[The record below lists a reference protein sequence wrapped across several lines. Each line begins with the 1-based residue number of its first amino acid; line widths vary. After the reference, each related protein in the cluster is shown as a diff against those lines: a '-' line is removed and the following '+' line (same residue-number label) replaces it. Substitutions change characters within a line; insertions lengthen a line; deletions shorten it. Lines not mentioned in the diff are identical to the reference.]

1 MKFKRLV
8 ADFIDIILIMSL
20 VIISLKFILLG
31 IEYNNILITITKIL
45 FIIVGIF
52 LIVIKDIQSM
62 SIGKKIMKLQVINN
76 SNIIYVSNTKIILR
90 NVIALITMPISLMT
104 IMFINKSIGDM
115 VLNTNVQLSFNK
127 NNIKRISILFI
138 IPIIIV
144 IIYLLFVF
152 LLSQKL
158 NYYSIRYLLIIFIV
172 PITILLI
179 SVLLKSQYELRIILS
194 VVISIIIS
202 YSLFNNYVEKR
213 IIKHTKYIDA
223 FRYEYPSVYII
234 KTYEYDDYA
243 FIVFKGSNNNKIV
256 HYIKEGVNC
265 HSSSHPLDYK
275 SNHSEFFVSS
285 ETYNNNNN
293 LIPQIKGYDVIIDYI
308 PEKNKTLI
316 MLKSDLEIREFSDS
330 LNLNYEVLNFYNTY
344 YRIAEYDGKLEQGYY
359 VTANGQICQMKHL
372 SFN

>member
-1 MKFKRLV
+1 MKFKRLL

-20 VIISLKFILLG
+20 VVISLKFILLG
-31 IEYNNILITITKIL
+31 IEYNNSLITITKIL

-90 NVIALITMPISLMT
+90 NVISLITMPISLMT

-127 NNIKRISILFI
+127 NNIKHISILFI

-265 HSSSHPLDYK
+265 HSSSHPLDYN
-275 SNHSEFFVSS
+275 SNYSEFFVSS
-285 ETYNNNNN
+285 ETYNNSNS